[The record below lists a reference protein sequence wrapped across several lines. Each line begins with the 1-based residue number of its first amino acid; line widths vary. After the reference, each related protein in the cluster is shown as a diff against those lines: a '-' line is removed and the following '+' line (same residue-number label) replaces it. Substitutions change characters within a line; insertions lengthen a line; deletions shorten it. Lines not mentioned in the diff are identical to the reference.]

1 MFIVKLFPIIIV
13 FISCVKSSHVSENVK
28 PQSGKPIERN
38 NDQDRPS
45 SAELL
50 SVPVAVIFEE
60 GNQKVSTIVSSDV
73 SVHQSESEMT
83 TKSNE
88 KTKDNSLTIFDK
100 PQKQSVE
107 VDFDNTKDGSVNLT
121 EPSSSKVTT
130 DSAVKN
136 TKTNTKSTYN
146 TEMEIQ
152 IPVAVIYDPVP
163 ENLTSQS
170 RDKTRSSRRRQ
181 SKKRGNKNDNDL
193 NNINPR
199 ATQGNQTKEEPMRT
213 LAKKVRERDPVV
225 PIIESE
231 NYVFSHN
238 GDFHYSYEGG
248 DGTKAFEKGELK
260 SINENIGESVVGGFS
275 YVGKDGNEYS
285 LSYTADENGYRPVG
299 AHLPTPP
306 PIPPAIARALKYL
319 ATKTTPEP
327 VTEAVK

>member
-1 MFIVKLFPIIIV
+1 MFIVKLFSIIIV

-60 GNQKVSTIVSSDV
+60 GNQ
-73 SVHQSESEMT
+73 
-83 TKSNE
+83 
-88 KTKDNSLTIFDK
+88 
-100 PQKQSVE
+100 
-107 VDFDNTKDGSVNLT
+107 
-121 EPSSSKVTT
+121 KVTT

-181 SKKRGNKNDNDL
+181 SKKRGNNKNDNDL